1 MPATTKT
8 WLKTLVPSVSD
19 AELEAVTRQHAG
31 DRIGALDAL
40 LTALW
45 RQDGAQPA
53 TSPAIG
59 GGGAKGRR
67 RKRARPRETDAPA
80 DAADAGARAGSTT
93 TRALRPEP
101 SQRSDGSDAE
111 SDCIAGPSEA
121 QQRGARAELRATPS
135 APSIAAAVA
144 PALGFLRRAADSFKW
159 ETCPYLQLV
168 QARCGEIWRD
178 VGRYGEMWGDMG
190 RPARTS
196 SSNSSVTSEL
206 ARAGAA
212 PATLGRA
219 GRARVRRARRGGAA
233 LARPAAAHAAPAA
246 REGGPAV
253 RAVRLLL
260 ANRARWP
267 SGARLA
273 RVARLDAD
281 GRRPINDAC
290 GMRND

>member
-80 DAADAGARAGSTT
+80 DAADAGARNGSTT

-168 QARCGEIWRD
+168 QALHLRHSGELDARACG
-178 VGRYGEMWGDMG
+178 
-190 RPARTS
+190 ARAVAALRSRGQQPLTPLQQRERAALQ
-196 SSNSSVTSEL
+196 SEL
-206 ARAGAA
+206 CGSFSPIERDGPLVLASLALHGSM
-212 PATLGRA
+212 PT
-219 GRARVRRARRGGAA
+219 GGAA
-233 LARPAAAHAAPAA
+233 QSMMHA
-246 REGGPAV
+246 G
-253 RAVRLLL
+253 
-260 ANRARWP
+260 
-267 SGARLA
+267 
-273 RVARLDAD
+273 
-281 GRRPINDAC
+281 
-290 GMRND
+290 